1 MRDGIFAAIEGKH
14 DSISFCGFQEMPDFG
29 QALGIPVSGFCPWNL
44 IILFAMK
51 ILMVQRF
58 DLQTVS
64 CARRILAMAGELA
77 VRGHQVTLTN
87 FPNPERREEIP
98 VLVGNLPRD
107 IEYLELNRTGGGVF
121 RNRKRVMEAACGAD
135 LIHLWKCYPDAA
147 IPALWAS
154 TRLGKPLHYDWDD
167 YEAGVSLELTGSK
180 LVARTVAAWE
190 RWVPRMADSVTCA
203 SEALKAKARA
213 YGVPESRLW
222 DAPVGADLDRFQPS
236 AGKPLGGP
244 RLVYAGQLEVASFAQ
259 LAVES
264 FSLIAGDF
272 PETNLTVAGG
282 GRYLEDLRR
291 QVEGLGLVKR
301 IDLTG
306 YVDAD
311 AIPGILA
318 GASIALAPFEDHEI
332 TRCKSPLKIV
342 EYLASGLPVVASAV
356 GEAPRMLEG
365 CGVCVAPGDAGAMA
379 EAVRKLLG
387 DPALRKSLGCEARKR
402 AEERYNWKWTVDRL
416 EEAYKAGFR
425 V

>member
-1 MRDGIFAAIEGKH
+1 MV
-14 DSISFCGFQEMPDFG
+14 
-29 QALGIPVSGFCPWNL
+29 LLPV
-44 IILFAMK
+44 MK

-77 VRGHQVTLTN
+77 GRGHQITLTN
-87 FPNPERREEIP
+87 FPHPERREAIP
-98 VLVGNLPRD
+98 VLVGKLPED
-107 IEYLELNRTGGGVF
+107 IEYLELDRSGGGVF
-121 RNRKRVMEAACGAD
+121 RNRKRVMEAARGAD

-167 YEAGVSLELTGSK
+167 YEAGVSLELTGSR

-190 RWVPRMADSVTCA
+190 RWVPRMAGSVTCA

-213 YGVPESRLW
+213 YGVPEDHIW
-222 DAPVGADLDRFQPS
+222 DAPVGADLERFRPS
-236 AGKPLGGP
+236 AGEPSGGP
-244 RLVYAGQLEVASFAQ
+244 RLVYAGQLEVASFAR
-259 LAVES
+259 LAVDA
-264 FSLIAGDF
+264 FSRIAGEF
-272 PETNLTVAGG
+272 TEAQLTVAGG

-291 QVEGLGLVKR
+291 QVEELGLVKR

-318 GASIALAPFEDHEI
+318 GASIALAPFEDNEI

-356 GEAPRMLEG
+356 GEVPRMLEG
-365 CGVCVAPGDAGAMA
+365 CGVCVTPGDAGAMA

-387 DPALRKSLGCEARKR
+387 DAALRRSLGREARKR
-402 AEERYNWKWTVDRL
+402 AEERYNWGWTVERL